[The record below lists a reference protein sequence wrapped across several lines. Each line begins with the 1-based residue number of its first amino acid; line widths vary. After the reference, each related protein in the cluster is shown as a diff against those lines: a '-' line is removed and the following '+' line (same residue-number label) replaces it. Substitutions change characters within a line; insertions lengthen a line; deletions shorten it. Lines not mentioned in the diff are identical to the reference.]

1 MRSSRLAISIVLCAV
16 FLLHPIHGVCQKT
29 DNHENHPTPVTP
41 KEKLQDG
48 TAQAIRDFI
57 QLLYPSWGDLS
68 FDLLVSGRRSM
79 NPYYGIT
86 WSFAVVPRSE
96 LIIYGFSPSST
107 PCSNPNDCFA
117 KLELKDPLLVGRFSQ
132 RGSRILAYEASRP
145 EVTQKNVTF
154 LQSVKAED
162 SLTDIEAGL
171 LKVGAK
177 YVPSSEKGLREH
189 LQASAL
195 FLKYGFRIDRL
206 QYCRTTPGF
215 DGKKPAMFWSAH
227 VFSNHWQRRFL
238 VTVEPF
244 EGDVTSLLGVTKKEE
259 AAMGCEN

>member
-86 WSFAVVPRSE
+86 
-96 LIIYGFSPSST
+96 
-107 PCSNPNDCFA
+107 
-117 KLELKDPLLVGRFSQ
+117 
-132 RGSRILAYEASRP
+132 
-145 EVTQKNVTF
+145 
-154 LQSVKAED
+154 
-162 SLTDIEAGL
+162 
-171 LKVGAK
+171 
-177 YVPSSEKGLREH
+177 
-189 LQASAL
+189 
-195 FLKYGFRIDRL
+195 
-206 QYCRTTPGF
+206 
-215 DGKKPAMFWSAH
+215 
-227 VFSNHWQRRFL
+227 
-238 VTVEPF
+238 
-244 EGDVTSLLGVTKKEE
+244 
-259 AAMGCEN
+259 